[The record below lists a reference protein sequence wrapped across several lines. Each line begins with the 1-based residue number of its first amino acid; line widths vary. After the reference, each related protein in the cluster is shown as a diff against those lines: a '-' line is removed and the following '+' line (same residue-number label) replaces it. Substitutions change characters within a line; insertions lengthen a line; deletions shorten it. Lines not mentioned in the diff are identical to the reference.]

1 MRGAPFSLIRHSWSR
16 LGLGGRIGRRLAL
29 FHAVRPISM
38 DKGGTSGPHVAGPL
52 APTLGAWL
60 LGRWH
65 SGRSAPLFH
74 RLAIFGCDRRRS
86 RRRLSDI
93 ATPPLPKP

>member
-1 MRGAPFSLIRHSWSR
+1 
-16 LGLGGRIGRRLAL
+16 
-29 FHAVRPISM
+29 M

-93 ATPPLPKP
+93 AKDKRVAFLQEYARSPAWQLGDAGNRVTVVH